1 MNIDMLSDEYLERI
15 DNIQLPNTKLKL
27 LEKLTRMVI
36 SEFQKVNK
44 VKAMSFT
51 ERFNKL
57 MESYNARKDDQKII
71 QEILDEIAEQM
82 KKIIRDVKEEK
93 DSVKDMGI
101 SFEEKAFYDILV
113 SVAKK
118 YGFSNNYTDAQYK
131 EMAKK
136 VKALVD
142 DKSKYTDWDN
152 REDIKAELKM
162 DLIMLLSDYD
172 YPPQTYDE
180 TYKEIFEQTENFKK
194 YRMNPEG

>member
-1 MNIDMLSDEYLERI
+1 
-15 DNIQLPNTKLKL
+15 
-27 LEKLTRMVI
+27 
-36 SEFQKVNK
+36 
-44 VKAMSFT
+44 
-51 ERFNKL
+51 
-57 MESYNARKDDQKII
+57 
-71 QEILDEIAEQM
+71 M